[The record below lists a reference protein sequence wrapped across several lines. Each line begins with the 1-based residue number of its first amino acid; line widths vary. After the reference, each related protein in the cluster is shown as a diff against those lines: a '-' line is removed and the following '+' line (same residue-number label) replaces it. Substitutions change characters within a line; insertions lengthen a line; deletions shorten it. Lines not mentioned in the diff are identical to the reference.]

1 MDKYTKRCEQI
12 QYTIVI
18 CTKTN
23 KQFIITNILVDDDE
37 RVDLIKTLFS
47 YNPFYRLPISGKSEM
62 IEVVKEERKKIKV
75 FSSSCVSEVC

>member
-23 KQFIITNILVDDDE
+23 KQFIITNILVDE
-37 RVDLIKTLFS
+37 YKSICTNFFIVLYFVNVQTIHIHNVHTTLYS
-47 YNPFYRLPISGKSEM
+47 MPKKSSE
-62 IEVVKEERKKIKV
+62 KIFILLK
-75 FSSSCVSEVC
+75 